1 MSIMDQ
7 RHAAVAE
14 TIGKVRAIEREH
26 GVTPAAL
33 DRIKP
38 ALIALARRTELFP
51 RAQFG
56 VPEGQHGRIYRLA
69 EDADH
74 RFALYASAGVPGKA
88 QPPHNHTTW
97 AVIAGVYGREHN
109 VFYDRIDNRQTLGEG
124 RLAKRGEL
132 TVEKGNAVG
141 FLPDDFHTIEVLG
154 DEPSLHLHL
163 YGLSLEHLPGRISFA
178 RNDGGPY
185 KTFPANPNI
194 AQLAIPPADLKTMIR
209 DGEELAILDVREEGV
224 FARSHLLLA
233 ASMPLSHLETRMD
246 ALVTRRSTRVVV
258 VDEDGGALAH
268 KAAYRLFDFG
278 YKNIALLQGGVQGWK
293 RAGYEL
299 FSGVFVP
306 SKAFGEFVEHHQDTP
321 RIEPAELKAKI
332 DAGEKMVILDSR
344 PMEEFTRMCI
354 PGGIDC
360 PGAELVYRV
369 HDLAPSA
376 DTLVVVN
383 CAGRTRSII
392 GAQSLINAG
401 IPNKVVALKNGTMGW
416 HLAGL
421 ELARGKTLHAP
432 APGPAGLAKAKEA
445 AARVARRFG
454 VKTIDHAGLARLA
467 SERDKRSL
475 YLLDVRTPEE
485 YGQGHLPGS
494 RHAPGGQ
501 LVQSTDL
508 YVGTRNSRLVLVDND
523 GVRATMTASW
533 LIQMGW
539 DEVYVLSNALVGQA
553 LETGEE
559 KIGLLADPPSVT
571 TMAPAELR
579 AALDR
584 GEATVIDLDTSLAY
598 RAGHIPGAWFAIRAR
613 LADSVAK
620 VPGDGPVVIT
630 SPDGVNARFAAGE
643 LSGLTKRK
651 VLVLDGGTAAWRRMG
666 YPLEQGDQRLA
677 DSPDDVWYKP
687 YDNKKGVEQA
697 MKDYLSWEVAL
708 VEQLRRDGDT
718 NFRTVPPA

>member
-1 MSIMDQ
+1 MSIMSQ
-7 RHAAVAE
+7 RHEAVAA
-14 TIGKVRAIEREH
+14 TIGKVRAIEAEH
-26 GVTPAAL
+26 GATATAL
-33 DRIKP
+33 ERIKP
-38 ALIALARRTELFP
+38 VLVELASRTELFP
-51 RAQFG
+51 KQQFA

-109 VFYDRIDNRQTLGEG
+109 VFYSRVDNRATPGEG
-124 RLAKRGEL
+124 RLAKTGEL
-132 TVEKGNAVG
+132 TVDKGTAVG
-141 FLPDDFHTIEVLG
+141 LLPDDFHTIEVLG

-194 AQLAIPPADLKTMIR
+194 AQIAIPPADLKAMIR

-224 FARSHLLLA
+224 FARGHLLLA

-246 ALVTRRSTRVVV
+246 ALVPRRSARVVV

-278 YKNIALLQGGVQGWK
+278 YKNIALLQGGVRGWQQ
-293 RAGYEL
+293 AGYEV
-299 FSGVFVP
+299 FSGVYVP
-306 SKAFGEFVEHHQDTP
+306 SKAFGEFVEHRQDTP
-321 RIEPAELKAKI
+321 RIEPRELKAKI
-332 DAGEKMVILDSR
+332 DAGEKVVILDSR
-344 PMEEFTRMCI
+344 PMEEFTRMSI
-354 PGGIDC
+354 PGGIAC

-369 HDLAPSA
+369 HDLAPSP

-421 ELARGKTLHAP
+421 ELAHGRTLHAP
-432 APGPAGLAKAKEA
+432 APGPAGLAKAKAA
-445 AARVARRFG
+445 AARVAMRFG
-454 VKTIDHAGLARLA
+454 VETIDHAALARFA
-467 SERDKRSL
+467 AERDRRSL

-485 YGQGHLPGS
+485 YRQGHLPGS

-508 YVGTRNSRLVLVDND
+508 YVGTRHARLVLIDND

-533 LIQMGW
+533 LVQMGW
-539 DEVYVLSNALVGQA
+539 DEVYVLENALVGQA
-553 LETGEE
+553 LETGDE
-559 KIGLLADPPSVT
+559 KVALLAEPPAVRTIS
-571 TMAPAELR
+571 AAELR
-579 AALDR
+579 NALDH
-584 GEATVIDLDTSLAY
+584 GTATVVDLDTSLAY
-598 RAGHIPGAWFAIRAR
+598 RAEHIPGAWFAVRAR
-613 LADSVAK
+613 LATSIAK
-620 VPGDGPVVIT
+620 VAGGGPVVLT
-630 SPDGVNARFAAGE
+630 SPDGIIARFAAAE
-643 LSGLTKRK
+643 LAALTPRP
-651 VLVLDGGTAAWRRMG
+651 VLALDGGTAAWRRMG
-666 YPLEQGDQRLA
+666 YPMEKGDQRLA
-677 DSPDDVWYKP
+677 DAPDDVWYKP
-687 YDNKKGVEQA
+687 YDSTTGAEQA
-697 MKDYLSWEVAL
+697 MKDYLNWEVAL
-708 VEQLRRDGDT
+708 VEQIARDGDAR
-718 NFRTVPPA
+718 FRAAP